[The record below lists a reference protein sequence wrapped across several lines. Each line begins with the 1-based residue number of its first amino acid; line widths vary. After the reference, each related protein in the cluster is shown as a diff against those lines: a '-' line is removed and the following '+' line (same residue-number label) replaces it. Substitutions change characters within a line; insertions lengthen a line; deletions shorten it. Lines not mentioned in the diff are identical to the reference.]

1 MTAKL
6 VTNTPETPRDE
17 IPLSLTE
24 FCIRASR
31 TDRRI
36 ELLGAFEASEKA
48 AGNHQDTEQAYK
60 DRLAAFAR
68 APA

>member
-1 MTAKL
+1 MSNLSVK
-6 VTNTPETPRDE
+6 TPEVPRDE

-36 ELLGAFEASEKA
+36 ELLGAFESVEKA
-48 AGNHQDTEQAYK
+48 AGRHQDTEQAYK
-60 DRLAAFAR
+60 NRLDAFAR